1 MPEDC
6 EDETRSCIETILKSF
21 IPYYILI
28 YIYIYIYFFFFE
40 AKHIYPYIHGKS
52 LLFLKYIDDIF
63 MICNGT
69 TEELILSIYDLN
81 KKHKTIKFD
90 YKMSTEKIEFLNPM
104 VYKD

>member
-1 MPEDC
+1 
-6 EDETRSCIETILKSF
+6 
-21 IPYYILI
+21 
-28 YIYIYIYFFFFE
+28 
-40 AKHIYPYIHGKS
+40 
-52 LLFLKYIDDIF
+52 

-90 YKMSTEKIEFLNPM
+90 YKMSTEKIECLNPM